1 MSPTSIFVCGATGT
15 QGGAVTTNI
24 LQTTTLKAHAIAR
37 NLSSE
42 ASQSL
47 KASGVT
53 LFKGDFN
60 DEDSLRT
67 AMQGCKGLF
76 INLMPNLAD
85 LTQELAQAK
94 RLLSVAR
101 EVGVEHVVYSSGFSV
116 DHPERRRHYN
126 PDGFVTKVLLSKQQV
141 EEAVR
146 SAGFKYYTIIRPG
159 NFMTNML
166 APHVN
171 RMYAGLVEKAEITT
185 AFTPDTVLP
194 MIDTNDIGKFATAAF
209 LEPERFNGQE
219 FEIASELMGLEEL
232 TRALGGVM
240 GREVKINYMTQE
252 EIDAQIPTNPFLG
265 GQLMMRDMVDCVDM
279 DKVRAWGIPLGTFAE
294 FLERENARVKAT
306 YGI

>member
-1 MSPTSIFVCGATGT
+1 MSTTTIFVCGATGT
-15 QGGAVTTNI
+15 QGGAVVTNI
-24 LQTTTLKAHAIAR
+24 LKTPTLKAHAIAR
-37 NLSSE
+37 DLSSP

-47 KASGVT
+47 KAAGVT
-53 LFKGDFN
+53 LFAGDFN
-60 DEDSLRT
+60 DENSLRT
-67 AMQGCKGLF
+67 AMRGCNGLF

-94 RLLSVAR
+94 RLLSVAK
-101 EVGVEHVVYSSGFSV
+101 EVGVEHLVYSSGFSV

-126 PDGFVTKVLLSKQQV
+126 PDGFVTKLLLSKQKV

-171 RMYAGLVEKAEITT
+171 MMYAGLVEKAEITT
-185 AFTPDTVLP
+185 AFTPDVVLP

-209 LEPERFNGQE
+209 LDPGRFNGQE
-219 FEIASELMGLEEL
+219 FEIASELMGFEEL
-232 TRALGGVM
+232 VRALGGVM
-240 GREVKINYMTQE
+240 GREVKINYMSQE
-252 EIDAQIPTNPFLG
+252 EIDAQIPVNPFLG

-279 DKVRAWGIPLGTFAE
+279 AKVRAWNIPLGTFGE
-294 FLERENARVKAT
+294 FLERESARVKAT
-306 YGI
+306 YGF